1 MKKFKQRSTAGKV
14 FFIIFNI
21 IFGLI
26 LIIFLT
32 WAILNVAKYGIYKDY
47 YKSVER
53 VCNISGRSDKFIVQ
67 GLSNVDDKYDGEYV
81 LTSGY
86 TSNNTPSRIYLTSKK
101 DDSAKYV
108 TLTYNNEDLYGHFGG
123 IAYVANGDVY
133 IADDDSVLVLN
144 IEDIYNAENKDKLEI
159 KAKIPV
165 NNSASFVYSDDN
177 YLYVGE
183 FYREANYKTDES
195 HHFTVADQQV
205 NKAIVSRYSFDKNS
219 TNNYISETPN
229 LIYSVT
235 DQVQGF
241 AIKDDKIY
249 LSTSYGLASSK
260 LYIYDI
266 KDSIA
271 SNTLDGVDVIYV
283 DDSNKVKTV
292 TCPPMWEDLDI
303 VEDRLYCVSESS
315 SDKYIFGKLF
325 FAYNVNSVSLDI

>member
-260 LYIYDI
+260 LHIYDI